1 MHRIYKEVIL
11 AALACLFA
19 GCGSGPMYTALVS
32 GNSLQSASDIPRIE
46 SGSGLHAQAYERN
59 LIYRAHALEDA
70 QQPAQFR
77 VKYHPSCSANGWM
90 AVKGV
95 LHNGT
100 EYPVVL
106 DTGASQH
113 FFVNDIHI
121 RQNKLAIQPFATSRV
136 NPVGWGRCHLPQ
148 ITLGDI
154 TWLNWPCLYREQ
166 HTQIRLFGL
175 PVAEDKA
182 VIAGLKLLMEFKY
195 IAFDSINKEMEFS
208 LEKSFEPTEP
218 KLWAK
223 YPFIIEE
230 DFSGNAFLFVEFPI
244 GGRPTHLQ
252 LDTGSGRGLAV
263 GQSLWADIRDRI
275 GNIRLTRGTDLYPY
289 IGQLPCERGTV
300 SKLRLGDRTVQ
311 NAQISVLP
319 GDSPVLD
326 LENRGLI
333 GMQYFADTIL
343 VIDFDRKFKWVKK

>member
-1 MHRIYKEVIL
+1 MKRACKVVIL
-11 AALACLFA
+11 AALACSFA
-19 GCGSGPMYTALVS
+19 GCASGPMYTALVS
-32 GNSLQSASDIPRIE
+32 GNSLQRASDIPRIE
-46 SGSGLHAQAYERN
+46 SGSKIHKPVYGSELVYKSH
-59 LIYRAHALEDA
+59 LSEDIR
-70 QQPAQFR
+70 QPALFR
-77 VKYHPSCSANGWM
+77 AKYHPSCSANGWM

-95 LHNGT
+95 MKNGT

-121 RQNKLAIQPFATSRV
+121 RENKLAIQPFATSKV
-136 NPVGWGRCHLPQ
+136 NPVGWGRCLLPQ

-182 VIAGLKLLMEFKY
+182 VIAGLKVLMEFKY
-195 IAFDSINKEMEFS
+195 IAFDSINKEIEFS

-223 YPFIIEE
+223 YPFTIEE
-230 DFSGNAFLFVEFPI
+230 DFSGNALLFAEFPI

-263 GQSLWADIRDRI
+263 GQSFWDDIRDRM
-275 GNIRLTRGTDLYPY
+275 GKVRLTKGTDLYPY
-289 IGQLPCERGTV
+289 IGQLPCKHGIIKE
-300 SKLRLGDRTVQ
+300 LRFGDRIIQ
-311 NAQISVLP
+311 NAHISVLP
-319 GDSPVLD
+319 DDSPVLD
-326 LENRGLI
+326 LDNRGLL

-343 VIDFDRKFKWVKK
+343 VIDFEHKLVWVK